1 MMGNL
6 DKILYVKQNYLS
18 ICRRKLFWIVIPAL
32 LAGLLAVM
40 LAPNSGVRN
49 VPVPNAPKS
58 GITQPLPGT
67 VAPKV
72 ENLESNRLLIV
83 PLATIVGLV
92 MGIGLAL
99 FSELKDGSSH
109 PESDLTRLTGLP
121 ALASIPI
128 IQDQES
134 TLPKDRRRG

>member
-40 LAPNSGVRN
+40 LTNSGVRN
-49 VPVPNAPKS
+49 VPVPNGPTS
-58 GITQPLPGT
+58 GMTQPLPGT
-67 VAPKV
+67 VASKV
-72 ENLESNRLLIV
+72 ENLEPNRLLIV
-83 PLATIVGLV
+83 PLAAIIGSV

-99 FSELKDGSSH
+99 FSELRDGSSH
-109 PESDLTRLTGLP
+109 PEFDLTRLTGLP
-121 ALASIPI
+121 VLASIPI